1 MSRCIAFFLLALLA
15 FRSTGFLLFSLTRI
29 HTARVQA
36 RAMRQHDPAS
46 GTETFVFAL
55 SHYRTLARGNREFW
69 WEGRLFDVIH
79 TARQGDSICVQARP
93 DRFEQ
98 GLVQE
103 VKSMFQNPE
112 PAPPGAVPAW
122 WAQLFAPAFL
132 PATEALQPI
141 ACRMPAKC
149 PAPCMAGRIPR
160 EVFLP
165 CAVPPP
171 EYAFPVG

>member
-1 MSRCIAFFLLALLA
+1 MSRSIAFFLLTLLA
-15 FRSTGFLLFSLTRI
+15 FRSTGFLALALARI
-29 HTARVQA
+29 HAAQVQA
-36 RAMRQHDPAS
+36 RIMRQQGPVS
-46 GTETFVFAL
+46 GTETYVFAL
-55 SHYRTLARGNREFW
+55 SHYRTLARGDREFW
-69 WEGRLFDVIH
+69 WEGRLFDVVRA
-79 TARQGDSICVQARP
+79 ARQGDSICVQARP

-103 VKSMFQNPE
+103 VKSMFQNRE

-122 WAQLFAPAFL
+122 WAQLFTPAFL
-132 PATEALQPI
+132 PVADTLQTI
-141 ACRMPAKC
+141 ACRMPARC

-171 EYAFPVG
+171 EYAFTAG